1 MDETIPAMVFALGF
15 SYRKRSIVRQFLG
28 GHDVKFVKHLSQ
40 VPNGATVAV
49 WASGPFGASLD
60 VKEPTIQSMQERF
73 VKRIFLED
81 GFLRSVGLGA
91 DLVRPVSWVID
102 RRGIYYDASHPS
114 DLEVLLQ
121 TKQFDSASLKR
132 AAEVRQTL
140 LSTGIT
146 KYNVGTKRWSRPA
159 DAVGLKVILVPGQV
173 ETDASIRHGALDIKS
188 NLALLKA
195 ARQANPNAWLIY
207 KPHPDVAAGLRGK
220 GAQEELA
227 SQWCNEIVTDV
238 LMGPLL
244 QDVDAVHV
252 LTSLTGFEALL
263 RDKEVVCYGLPFYA
277 GWGLTRDSL
286 NTPRRTRKLTIEE
299 LVAGTLLEYPQYV
312 NRASGER
319 CLAEQAIAELL
330 AWRANVNNSLP
341 LWRKIMRR
349 FIKRP

>member
-1 MDETIPAMVFALGF
+1 MDETIPATVFALGF
-15 SYRKRSIVRQFLG
+15 SYRKRSIVRQFLV
-28 GHDVKFVKHLSQ
+28 GHDVTFVNHQSK

-49 WASGPFGASLD
+49 WASGPFG
-60 VKEPTIQSMQERF
+60 VRFEGNETILQSMQKRF

-102 RRGIYYDASHPS
+102 GRGIYYDANHPS

-121 TKQFDSASLKR
+121 TKEFDSATLKR
-132 AAEVRQTL
+132 AVEVRQTL
-140 LSTGIT
+140 LSNGIT

-159 DAVGLKVILVPGQV
+159 DAVGLKTILVPGQV
-173 ETDASIRHGALDIKS
+173 ETDASIRHGALGIKS

-195 ARQANPNAWLIY
+195 ARQSNPNAWLIY
-207 KPHPDVAAGLRGK
+207 KPHPDVAAGLRSK

-227 SQWCNEIVTDV
+227 SQWCNEIVIDV
-238 LMGPLL
+238 SIAQLL

-263 RDKEVVCYGLPFYA
+263 RGKEVVCYGLPFYA

-286 NTPRRTRKLTIEE
+286 STPRRTRKLSIEE
-299 LVAGTLLEYPQYV
+299 LVAGALLEYPKYV
-312 NRASGER
+312 NRASGGL
-319 CLAEQAIAELL
+319 CPAEQAIADLL
-330 AWRANVNNSLP
+330 AWRVSANNSLP
-341 LWRKIMRR
+341 FWRKIIRP